1 MTEKLVRKTG
11 PRHRNA
17 RVVTDFLLPLVATGF
32 GLIVIF
38 PLLWS
43 FMASFFPIG
52 DFTTWPPR
60 LVPSRIEWD
69 NYARAIKESMLL
81 RFMAN
86 SLATAAGGTAIRMTV
101 AILAAFAAAFLS
113 FKGRNFLFIVILSTM
128 LIPSDALLIENYLT
142 IQRFGLLDTWFGIV
156 SIYLLAPTQIFMLRQ
171 VFKTIPHEFR
181 EAAAID
187 GCGDIRFLTR
197 IVLPMARPV
206 ALALTLQS
214 FTSIWNAYLWP
225 LLVTNTARM
234 RTVQVGI
241 TMLGFS
247 ESLDFGPT
255 FAAISLV
262 TAPVVIAFMALRKKI
277 VEGVAASGLV
287 G

>member
-1 MTEKLVRKTG
+1 MNIRRTK
-11 PRHRNA
+11 
-17 RVVTDFLLPLVATGF
+17 DFSVFAVATVLGC
-32 GLIVIF
+32 IVVFPIF
-38 PLLWS
+38 WS
-43 FMASFFPIG
+43 FMASLFPIG
-52 DFTTWPPR
+52 DFNAWPPR
-60 LVPSRIEWD
+60 LLPTRIEWS
-69 NYARAIKESMLL
+69 NYTRALQESMLP

-86 SLATAAGGTAIRMTV
+86 SLVTALGGTLIRTTV

-113 FKGRNFLFIVILSTM
+113 FKGRDVLFFLILSTM
-128 LIPSDALLIENYLT
+128 LLPSDALLIENYLT
-142 IQRFGLLDTWFGIV
+142 IQRLGLLDTWLGIV

-171 VFKTIPHEFR
+171 FFKTIPHEYR
-181 EAAAID
+181 EASAID
-187 GCGDIRFLTR
+187 GCGNIRFLLR

-206 ALALTLQS
+206 VLALALQS
-214 FTSIWNAYLWP
+214 FTGIWNAYLWP
-225 LLVTNTARM
+225 LLVTNTPKM

-262 TAPVVIAFMALRKKI
+262 TLPVVLAFIILRKKI
-277 VEGVAASGLV
+277 VNGVTSSGIV